1 MAKTATLKSANILGK
16 DMTVMD
22 SMTNIKKI
30 NAGMKAIWKRLD
42 ALDEKDEAVTIA
54 EYNDAITDEV
64 VKQVAKL
71 LDLSK
76 EDSKKL
82 ENMSYS
88 DLFDFYSKVVN
99 DFTGMTAPSVRAMQ
113 ERMNRA
119 VQAAT
124 KEDPKQSSED

>member
-1 MAKTATLKSANILGK
+1 MAKTATLKSANVLGK

-30 NAGMKAIWKRLD
+30 NAGMKAIYKRID
-42 ALDEKDEAVTIA
+42 SLDEKDENTTFAD
-54 EYNDAITDEV
+54 YNEVITDEV

-71 LDLSK
+71 LDLNK

-88 DLFDFYSKVVN
+88 DLFNFYSKAVN
-99 DFTGMTAPSVRAMQ
+99 DFTGMNTPSVRAMQ
-113 ERMNRA
+113 ERMERA
-119 VQAAT
+119 VKAAT
-124 KEDPKQSSED
+124 KEDPK

>member
-16 DMTVMD
+16 DMKIMD

-42 ALDEKDEAVTIA
+42 ALDEKEEPVTIA

-99 DFTGMTAPSVRAMQ
+99 DFTGMTAPSVRGMQ
-113 ERMNRA
+113 ERMDRA
-119 VQAAT
+119 VQEAT

>member
-1 MAKTATLKSANILGK
+1 MAKTATLKSANVLGK

-30 NAGMKAIWKRLD
+30 NAGMKAIYKRID
-42 ALDEKDEAVTIA
+42 SLDEKDENTTFAD
-54 EYNDAITDEV
+54 YNEVITDEV

-71 LDLSK
+71 LDLNK

-88 DLFDFYSKVVN
+88 DLFDFYSKAVN
-99 DFTGMTAPSVRAMQ
+99 DFTGMNTPSVRAMQ
-113 ERMNRA
+113 ERMERA
-119 VQAAT
+119 VKAAT
-124 KEDPKQSSED
+124 KEDPK